1 MLKNRKIQML
11 GTAVLIAAA
20 ILVTIPAVRTP
31 ASALIPFTGS
41 NSEGLAIYQRS
52 EQSAQVANPKGL
64 AIYYQSERGQAY
76 SAQSEVTPATS
87 YEAGLAQ
94 YHRSERGMP
103 LAVTDGLAIYHQSER
118 TQSVNWIK
126 SSDPLYKYHQS
137 EWFGK

>member
-11 GTAVLIAAA
+11 GTAVLIVAA
-20 ILVTIPAVRTP
+20 ILVTISAVRAP
-31 ASALIPFTGS
+31 ASALVPFNAS

-76 SAQSEVTPATS
+76 AAQDEVAPAAS

-94 YHRSERGMP
+94 YHRSERGMA
-103 LAVTDGLAIYHQSER
+103 LVVTNGLALYHESER
-118 TQSVNWIK
+118 MQPVNWTK

>member
-11 GTAVLIAAA
+11 GLAVLIATAA
-20 ILVTIPAVRTP
+20 LVTISAVRP
-31 ASALIPFTGS
+31 SASALLPFTGS
-41 NSEGLAIYQRS
+41 NSEGLAIY
-52 EQSAQVANPKGL
+52 
-64 AIYYQSERGQAY
+64 YQSERMQTNV
-76 SAQSEVTPATS
+76 AQNKIAPATS

-103 LAVTDGLAIYHQSER
+103 LAVTDGLAIYHESER
-118 TQSVNWIK
+118 MQPVNWAK